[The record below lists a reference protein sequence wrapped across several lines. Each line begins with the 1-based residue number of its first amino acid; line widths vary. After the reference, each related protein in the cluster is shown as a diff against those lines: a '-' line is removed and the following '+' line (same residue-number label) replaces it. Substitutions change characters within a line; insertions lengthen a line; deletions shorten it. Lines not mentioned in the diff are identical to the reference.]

1 LLCWPNARSL
11 ARIVFL
17 ADTYAVL
24 AEKWQGYLAIATF
37 CLAAGFSLAWGES
50 LNVARFGM
58 WIGKF
63 KFPFS

>member
-1 LLCWPNARSL
+1 
-11 ARIVFL
+11 L

-50 LNVARFGM
+50 LNVAKFGM
-58 WIGKF
+58 WKGNLNIRL
-63 KFPFS
+63 S